1 MLDNN
6 DNGPEFSQPHYD
18 VTISEDVLPDTEIL
32 QIEATDRDE
41 KHKLSYTIH
50 SSIDAVSMRKF
61 RMDPST
67 GVLYTAERLDH
78 EAQDK
83 HILNIMVGP
92 DLGFCFPGR
101 TVNQPRHIPQEARAF
116 KFYRPSFCT
125 ARLHA
130 VLPLYVNEE
139 VTVLR

>member
-6 DNGPEFSQPHYD
+6 DNGPEFSQPSYD

-41 KHKLSYTIH
+41 KHKLSYTVH
-50 SSIDAVSMRKF
+50 SSIDAASMRKF

-83 HILNIMVGP
+83 HILNVMVRPKCLIALLAGSLTP
-92 DLGFCFPGR
+92 RGTHLSLQTCKAPQFCKQWETWSLHSRAAFLFAFCF
-101 TVNQPRHIPQEARAF
+101 Q
-116 KFYRPSFCT
+116 
-125 ARLHA
+125 
-130 VLPLYVNEE
+130 
-139 VTVLR
+139 

>member
-6 DNGPEFSQPHYD
+6 DNGPEFSQPNYD

-41 KHKLSYTIH
+41 KHKLSYTVH
-50 SSIDAVSMRKF
+50 SSIDSISMRKF
-61 RMDPST
+61 RIDPST

-92 DLGFCFPGR
+92 NCLICIPSQI
-101 TVNQPRHIPQEARAF
+101 TNHSRHMP
-116 KFYRPSFCT
+116 
-125 ARLHA
+125 
-130 VLPLYVNEE
+130 
-139 VTVLR
+139 

>member
-6 DNGPEFSQPHYD
+6 DNGPEFSQPNYD

-41 KHKLSYTIH
+41 KHKLSYTVH
-50 SSIDAVSMRKF
+50 SSIDSVSMRKF
-61 RMDPST
+61 RIDPNT

-92 DLGFCFPGR
+92 AAYLALLAESLTLQGTHLSLQKYRALKFCK
-101 TVNQPRHIPQEARAF
+101 HW
-116 KFYRPSFCT
+116 
-125 ARLHA
+125 
-130 VLPLYVNEE
+130 
-139 VTVLR
+139 

>member
-50 SSIDAVSMRKF
+50 SSIDAISMRKF
-61 RMDPST
+61 RMDPSS

-92 DLGFCFPGR
+92 DSNFFSPDR
-101 TVNQPRHIPQEARAF
+101 TINQPRH
-116 KFYRPSFCT
+116 
-125 ARLHA
+125 
-130 VLPLYVNEE
+130 VL
-139 VTVLR
+139 